1 MRLRP
6 AGWLVVLL
14 LARAASAIAEPRVVL
29 VETRDSPPLP
39 ALASQ
44 VELHATRRATV
55 QTLAERGADPLTYA
69 ARAAQ
74 LVASGA
80 GAIVVWIA
88 RVDRGF
94 LVFAA
99 GPWPGRA
106 LIELVR
112 IDAGIAPAEIE
123 RTIALKI
130 AGLLDTL
137 LAPEASA
144 PAALGAVPDDAG
156 PGERRPGGARPGAVR
171 YGKARWRI
179 EVAAL
184 LAREPHERASD
195 GRTAVAVSRAWATG
209 AWGLAPTLA
218 VHWQP
223 SGTIDGTGGSAELTE
238 VGAALAVEGAR
249 TRGPIQGFVRP
260 RLVLA
265 ALLARGE
272 SGDGRSG
279 QATVLA
285 PYAGMELGIR
295 CRIAEAAWVGLT
307 GGGDLA
313 MIHHE
318 FLIDRETILDL
329 GRARLHVGLSLTVS
343 LKN

>member
-1 MRLRP
+1 MRAWT
-6 AGWLVVLL
+6 AGWIAGSL
-14 LARAASAIAEPRVVL
+14 LACAASAIAEPRVVL

-69 ARAAQ
+69 ERAAQ

-112 IDAGIAPAEIE
+112 IDAKIEPAEIE

-137 LAPEASA
+137 LVPGVSA
-144 PAALGAVPDDAG
+144 AEALGVV
-156 PGERRPGGARPGAVR
+156 PGEGQPDESRPGPVRSRAARRP
-171 YGKARWRI
+171 ARWQI

-195 GRTAVAVSRAWATG
+195 GRTAVAVSRAWVAG
-209 AWGLAPTLA
+209 AWAFAPTLA

-238 VGAALAVEGAR
+238 VGAALAVEGSR
-249 TRGPIQGFVRP
+249 ELGPIQAFVRP

-272 SGDGRSG
+272 SSDGRSG
-279 QATVLA
+279 EETVLA
-285 PYAGMELGIR
+285 PYTGIELGVR
-295 CRIAEAAWVGLT
+295 RRIGEAAWVGIT
-307 GGGDLA
+307 GGVDLA

-318 FLIDRETILDL
+318 FLIDREVILDL
-329 GRARLHVGLSLTVS
+329 GRARMHVGLSLTVAF
-343 LKN
+343 